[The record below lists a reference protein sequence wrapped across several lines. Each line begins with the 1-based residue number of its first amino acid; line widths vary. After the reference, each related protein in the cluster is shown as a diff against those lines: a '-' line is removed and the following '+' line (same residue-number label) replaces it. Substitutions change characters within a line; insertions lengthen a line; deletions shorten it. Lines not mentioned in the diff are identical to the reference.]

1 MRLQIIIATLT
12 IVAATGKAMAD
23 DAGAIESDLMG
34 KWVAAY
40 NANKSGDIG
49 ALFAGDGIFNPASG
63 ISLKGPD
70 AIAKYLGDRI
80 PKWPQEKIE
89 VKEAHQSGDVIWSN
103 GEYLINGAGDNA
115 GKQIVGQ
122 YSNTLLHD
130 AQGWHIVVATAS
142 AAPPKQ

>member
-1 MRLQIIIATLT
+1 MRLQIAIATMAF
-12 IVAATGKAMAD
+12 VAATARAMAED
-23 DAGAIESDLMG
+23 PAAIEADLMG

-40 NANKSGDIG
+40 NANKAVDIG

-63 ISLKGPD
+63 VSLKGPD
-70 AIAKYLGDRI
+70 TIAKYLGDRI
-80 PKWPQEKIE
+80 PKWPQETIT

-103 GEYLINGAGDNA
+103 GEYTLAGAGDNA

-130 AQGWHIVVATAS
+130 AQGWHIVVVTAS
-142 AAPPKQ
+142 MAPMKQ